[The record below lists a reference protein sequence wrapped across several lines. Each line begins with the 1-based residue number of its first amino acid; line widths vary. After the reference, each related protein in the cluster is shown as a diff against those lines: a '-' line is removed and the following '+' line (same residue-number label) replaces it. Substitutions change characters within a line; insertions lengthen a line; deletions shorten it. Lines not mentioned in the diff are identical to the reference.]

1 MEQNRLAWKASLE
14 WLENIARG
22 SVRGLRRQCVKR
34 GVSPEWFGW
43 RHVEAAPLAGS
54 AASYRTVQAPAR
66 AENALPVN
74 FAAREAL
81 PDDPYWWGYSM
92 RDVPDRMSDETF
104 TATFQDAMVV
114 AYRDGKGQFYPGI
127 LSKDSRALNLR
138 EIRFRPPHAEVL
150 RAAKAEGRTP
160 VRLDRAVWVL
170 ERVYENHSHW
180 LTAHLPKLLLAK
192 RLGLLDQVLLP
203 LRLKPVQEVSLRMA
217 GIAPEELPR
226 YDESRPLVVS
236 ELTLIGSDRFRPDL
250 LRPVRDA
257 MAPSLPKAERSR
269 RIYISRARARFRSLL
284 NEDEIWPML
293 EARGFERTFMEDLS
307 FEEQVEL
314 MRRTECLVAPHGAG
328 LTNMMFCAEG
338 TKVVEI
344 ASLAFPNPNFY
355 AVAAA
360 MGHSYYLVPAEEHGD
375 VAPLEKNMSVPPMRL
390 QEVIEM
396 IDSGTGA
403 A

>member
-1 MEQNRLAWKASLE
+1 MKASFE
-14 WLENIARG
+14 RPKNIARRG
-22 SVRGLRRQCVKR
+22 VRRLLRQLVKR

-43 RHVEAAPLAGS
+43 RHVEPEPLVNS
-54 AASYRTVQAPAR
+54 AVSYRTVHPSAR
-66 AENALPVN
+66 AANALPVN
-74 FAAREAL
+74 FASREEL
-81 PDDPYWWGYSM
+81 PNDPYWWGYSM
-92 RDVPDRMSDETF
+92 RDVPSRTSDETF
-104 TATFQDAMVV
+104 TATFQDAMIV

-127 LSKDSRALNLR
+127 LSRAGRAINLR
-138 EIRFRPPHAEVL
+138 EIRFRPPHAKVL
-150 RAAKAEGRTP
+150 RVAKAEGRAA

-192 RLGLLDQVLLP
+192 KLGLLDQVLLP
-203 LRLKPVQEVSLRMA
+203 LHLKPVQEISLRMA
-217 GIAPEELPR
+217 GIAPEGLLR

-250 LRPVRDA
+250 LRLVRDA
-257 MAPSLPKAERSR
+257 MAPALPKAERSR

-375 VAPLEKNMSVPPMRL
+375 VAPLEKDLTVPAPLL
-390 QEVIEM
+390 QEVMEM
-396 IDSGTGA
+396 IDSGA